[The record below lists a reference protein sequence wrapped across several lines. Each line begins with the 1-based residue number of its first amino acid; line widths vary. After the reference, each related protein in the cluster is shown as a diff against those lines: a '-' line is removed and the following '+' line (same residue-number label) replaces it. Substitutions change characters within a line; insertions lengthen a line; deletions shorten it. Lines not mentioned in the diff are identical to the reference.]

1 MILSLIVSLSVLKG
15 LVGFLLLGFVCVGS
29 RLHCCGLVLGE
40 EICGFWRMKMVVF
53 GWSVVY
59 VFVGFLVNTNNGG
72 SSGCVTFKDQ
82 EPEGDDRPREMK
94 QNQ

>member
-1 MILSLIVSLSVLKG
+1 
-15 LVGFLLLGFVCVGS
+15 
-29 RLHCCGLVLGE
+29 
-40 EICGFWRMKMVVF
+40 MVVF

-72 SSGCVTFKDQ
+72 SGGCVTLKDR